1 MKKILIL
8 IYVICINFLLNS
20 QRNCQ
25 TSEKHIIKYDKM
37 SVKIID
43 VSSKPESGFFKFE
56 NDTTKLIKFIYKKN
70 RKTKKFVKYY
80 ETEWTLANKQIK
92 EGFISFDAT
101 QIKTNKLY
109 YIVYDEKHRQMRMG
123 IINTPFRID
132 YTIIKFF

>member
-1 MKKILIL
+1 
-8 IYVICINFLLNS
+8 
-20 QRNCQ
+20 
-25 TSEKHIIKYDKM
+25 M